1 MGRILVSARL
11 NANVGLRRGC
21 QILGLAV
28 ALLLAPGAAKPA
40 GADTTV
46 ETSITLTTQN
56 SGEFTIAFADVEGGY
71 TFVNAT
77 GGTSFKVSATKG
89 DTATAFVMLAWTDSR
104 VDEQRSGYTI
114 GLSASDLISGVNRPD
129 GNGDYVIPSANLAI
143 TRIGN
148 DTLASP
154 MSLDQQRLV
163 FSSGTAPSAGERTL
177 RVELQLAVP
186 PSSYPTTYTTKLQVQ
201 VTHGD
206 GGP

>member
-1 MGRILVSARL
+1 VAIIMT
-11 NANVGLRRGC
+11 
-21 QILGLAV
+21 LAV
-28 ALLLAPGAAKPA
+28 ASPA
-40 GADTTV
+40 GADTTA

-56 SGEFTIAFADVEGGY
+56 SGEFTIAFAGVEGGY

-104 VDEQRSGYTI
+104 VDEERLGYTI
-114 GLSASDLISGVNRPD
+114 SLSASDLKSGVNWPD

-163 FSSGTAPSAGERTL
+163 FSSGTAPSAGEGTL
-177 RVELQLAVP
+177 RIELRLAVP